1 MKQCAKTSGTCLIQ
15 TIRNLLNI
23 TTWYWKSYL
32 FLRIFFENKKK
43 WFYLSR
49 QFNQYCYNS
58 IEEFQSEKAINVPL
72 HTRDVNAKKYIIYRP
87 FAKETQYEDDN
98 LQSQNNVLGSQN
110 KVASIHGVKIASFV
124 DLFEEIME
132 FLPNSN

>member
-1 MKQCAKTSGTCLIQ
+1 M
-15 TIRNLLNI
+15 
-23 TTWYWKSYL
+23 
-32 FLRIFFENKKK
+32 
-43 WFYLSR
+43 
-49 QFNQYCYNS
+49 
-58 IEEFQSEKAINVPL
+58 
-72 HTRDVNAKKYIIYRP
+72 NAKKYIIYRP